1 VEYPKVRRRKRT
13 SEPAKGVYADL
24 DDLIRL
30 QFKARGFGFL
40 PRQPVHSVL
49 SGRYASR
56 IRGRGFDFEEIRR
69 YLPGDDVRSIDWKVT
84 ARTRKTHTRVF
95 TEERDRPTLLLV
107 DQRIGMF
114 FGTRVRMKSVAAAE
128 AAALAAWRVVD
139 AGDRVGALVFN
150 DSSIVEVR
158 PHRSEASVMRILE
171 AVVEM
176 NHALNVNSDAKSNPD
191 MLNRVLDQAVRLAK
205 HDYLVVV
212 ISDFDGVYEET
223 RRHFIHIAAHN
234 DLLGL
239 LVHDPSATE
248 IPAAGDMVVTDGE
261 LQVQLRLGSERVR
274 KSVEDMASGR
284 MSQLLGWQREIG
296 VPMLPINTVEDVA
309 EQVRALMG
317 RAGTGGR

>member
-1 VEYPKVRRRKRT
+1 MEYPKVRRRKRT
-13 SEPAKGVYADL
+13 SGPAKGVYADL

-40 PRQPVHSVL
+40 PRQPVHSIL

-84 ARTRKTHTRVF
+84 ARMRKPHTRVF

-114 FGTRVRMKSVAAAE
+114 FGTRVRMKSVVAAE

-158 PHRSEASVMRILE
+158 PHRSEARVMRILE

-176 NHALNVNSDAKSNPD
+176 NHALSVNSDATPNLD
-191 MLNRVLDQAVRLAK
+191 ILNRVLDQAVRLAK

-212 ISDFDGVYEET
+212 ISDFDGADEET
-223 RRHFIHIAAHN
+223 RRHFIRIAAHN
-234 DLLGL
+234 DLLGV

-248 IPAAGDMVVTDGE
+248 IPSAGDMVVTDGE

-274 KSVEDMASGR
+274 KSVESMASGR

-309 EQVRALMG
+309 EQVRSLMG

>member
-1 VEYPKVRRRKRT
+1 MEYPKVRPRKRT

-40 PRQPVHSVL
+40 PRQPVHSIL

-84 ARTRKTHTRVF
+84 ARTRKPHTRVF

-114 FGTRVRMKSVAAAE
+114 FGTRVRMKSVVAAE

-150 DSSIVEVR
+150 DSSILEVR
-158 PHRSEASVMRILE
+158 PHRSEARVMRILE

-176 NHALNVNSDAKSNPD
+176 NHSLNVNSDAKSNPD
-191 MLNRVLDQAVRLAK
+191 VLNRVLDQAVRLAG

-212 ISDFDGVYEET
+212 ISDFDGVDEET

-234 DLLGL
+234 DLLGVV
-239 LVHDPSATE
+239 VHDPSATE
-248 IPAAGDMVVTDGE
+248 IPAVGDMVVTDGE
-261 LQVQLRLGSERVR
+261 LQVQLRLGTERVR

-309 EQVRALMG
+309 EQVRSLMG
-317 RAGTGGR
+317 RASMGGR